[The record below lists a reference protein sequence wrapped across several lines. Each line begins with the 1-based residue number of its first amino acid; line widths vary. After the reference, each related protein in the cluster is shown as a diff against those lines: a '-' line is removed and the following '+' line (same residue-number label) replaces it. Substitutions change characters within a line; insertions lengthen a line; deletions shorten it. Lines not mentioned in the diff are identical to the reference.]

1 MPRFYQVKETL
12 SGTTIAVRPGESLL
26 QAIERQGLSCVR
38 VGCRS
43 GGCGV
48 CRIRTLSGDFKF
60 GPMSA
65 RFVPSVERAQGGALA
80 CCTVPLSDGEIIS
93 DPPS

>member
-1 MPRFYQVKETL
+1 MPRVYQVKESL
-12 SGTTIAVRPGESLL
+12 SGVTIAVRPGESLL
-26 QAIERQGLSCVR
+26 QAIERCGLHCIQ

-65 RFVPSVERAQGGALA
+65 RFVPPLERAQGWALA
-80 CCTVPLSDGEIIS
+80 CRTYPLTDGEIIT
-93 DPPS
+93 DPLR